1 MKRRGMNRTI
11 NVERQARWVTTLLT
25 PVMVGVLCLG
35 AYAKPPRPEIA
46 PTPSTNKVSV
56 KKTAPSAM
64 KGASGSTPKIVC
76 DEATHSF
83 GETWMGPKLS
93 HTYTIRNDGKEAL
106 VITKVKPSCGCTKAG
121 AHPASIPPGESGEFS
136 FSVDS
141 KKLRGRFQKTV
152 TISSNDPETPN
163 LRLTLAGIVKRYVD
177 VLPGN
182 ATFGKVSLSEPQE
195 RILKITNNTE
205 NPLELKV
212 SKKVDGPFTFDLV
225 EKEKGK
231 SFELKIKITPPYSPG
246 RIRGK
251 IELTTNIDG
260 QPSIPVNAHATVPE
274 RLDVQPSQVV
284 IDPNRPTKNVT
295 SRPIRLTNYGASSV
309 KVLEAT
315 STDPK
320 IKVALNERTPGRA
333 YTITLDMPAGY
344 KPSDAGAKIVLKTD
358 DKEKPEIII
367 PVTLRKAP
375 KQLDA
380 RANNKPRRPA
390 EQMVGKAIPSFSLTT
405 TAGKPLSN
413 ITAKEQVT
421 VLDFFAVNC
430 GFCKKQIPRLET
442 VRKKYEAKGVR
453 FVTVSQTM
461 RKPFT
466 DEETKAKVNGLGFK
480 GELAID
486 SANTVG
492 PLFKATSYPTMVV
505 LGKKG
510 KVGAVNV
517 GNIGDLESRLA
528 SQLDALLAGK
538 EVPTLAAAPA
548 RKPQPKRQSPDD
560 LVGKFTPKFSLSTT
574 SGKALTTA
582 TSKEQIT
589 VLDFFAVNC
598 GFCKKQLPRVE
609 QIRKEYESKGVRF
622 VAVGQTMR
630 KPYTVEQTQAKLD
643 ECGFKGEL
651 AMNPDNSVGRTFNA
665 SGFPTMVILGKDGK
679 VAAANVGNLGDLEKR
694 MKAQLDALIAGK
706 PMPKFASAKPSGG
719 GQRPAM
725 ALVGKPSP
733 TFDIKTKDGKMVSND
748 EFAKHAATVLNF
760 IAPNCGFCKRQVP
773 NVEKVRAEYEAKGI
787 RFVNIALTMRKEYS
801 LEDAFNVYKG
811 IGSNLE
817 FAHDPKN
824 IVGGKFKAVSFPT
837 MIVVGKDGKIA
848 HVNIGAKKDMVEL
861 LKGQLNGL
869 MKKG

>member
-11 NVERQARWVTTLLT
+11 IVKRQYRLVTTLLT
-25 PVMVGVLCLG
+25 PLMVGAIGIG
-35 AYAKPPRPEIA
+35 AYAKPPKPEMN
-46 PTPSTNKVSV
+46 PTPVAKQNSAKSA
-56 KKTAPSAM
+56 APSAM
-64 KGASGSTPKIVC
+64 KAASGATPKIVC

-83 GETWMGPKLS
+83 DEVWMGPKLS
-93 HTYTIRNDGKEAL
+93 HTYTIRNEGKEAL

-121 AHPASIPPGESGEFS
+121 PHPASIPPGGSGEFS
-136 FSVDS
+136 FAVDS

-182 ATFGKVSLSEPQE
+182 ATFGKVSLTEPQE

-205 NPLELKV
+205 DPLTLKL
-212 SKKVDGPFTFDLV
+212 SKDKDGPFSFNLV

-246 RIRGK
+246 RLRGK
-251 IELTTNIDG
+251 IDITTNIEG
-260 QPSIPVNAHATVPE
+260 QESIPVNAHATVPE

-284 IDPNRPTKNVT
+284 IDQNRPTKNVT
-295 SRPIRLTNYGASSV
+295 SRPIRLTNYGASDV

-333 YTITLDMPAGY
+333 YTVTLDMPAGY
-344 KPSDAGAKIVLKTD
+344 APPDSGAKIVLKTD
-358 DKEKPEIII
+358 DKEKPELII
-367 PVTLRKAP
+367 PVSLRQAP
-375 KQLDA
+375 KQIDA
-380 RANNKPRRPA
+380 KAAAPPRRPA
-390 EQMVGKAIPSFSLTT
+390 EEMVGTPIPSFSLTT
-405 TAGKPLSN
+405 TTGKPLSN
-413 ITAKEQVT
+413 STAKEQVT

-430 GFCKKQIPRLET
+430 GFCKKQIPRMET

-466 DEETKAKVNGLGFK
+466 DDQVKATINDLGFK

-492 PLFKATSYPTMVV
+492 PLFKANSYPTMVV

-517 GNIGDLESRLA
+517 GNVGDLESRLA
-528 SQLDALLAGK
+528 GQLDALLAGK

-548 RKPQPKRQSPDD
+548 KPQPRRQSPDD
-560 LVGKFTPKFSLSTT
+560 LVGKGIPNFNLTTT
-574 SGKALTTA
+574 SGKPLTTA
-582 TSKEQIT
+582 TTKEAIT

-630 KPYTVEQTQAKLD
+630 SPYTVEQTQAKLD

-651 AMNPDNSVGRTFNA
+651 AMNPDNSVGRSFNA
-665 SGFPTMVILGKDGK
+665 SGFPTMVVLGKDGK

-694 MKAQLDALIAGK
+694 LKSQLDALIAGK

-719 GQRPAM
+719 QRPAM
-725 ALVGKPSP
+725 DLVGKPSP
-733 TFDIKTKDGKMVSND
+733 AFDIKTKDGKMVSNAD
-748 EFAKHAATVLNF
+748 FAKHPATVLNF
-760 IAPNCGFCKRQVP
+760 IAPNCGFCKKQVP

-787 RFVNIALTMRKEYS
+787 RFVNVALTMRKEYT

-848 HVNIGAKKDMVEL
+848 HVNIGAKPDMVDL

-869 MKKG
+869 MKG